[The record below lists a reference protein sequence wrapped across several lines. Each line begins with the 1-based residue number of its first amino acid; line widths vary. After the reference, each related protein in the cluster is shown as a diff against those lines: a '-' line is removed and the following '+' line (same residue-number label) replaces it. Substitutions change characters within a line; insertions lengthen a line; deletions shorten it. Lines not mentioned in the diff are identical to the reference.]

1 VDDETRHSRRPSAR
15 RDELDAETTEA
26 LDHSPFGSLDGA
38 ALARLLVDV
47 NDVVLPAGSVVHSE
61 ASPPLFDL
69 VVRGV
74 IRVVASSP
82 NGRHATIR
90 YARAGDV
97 LGAASLFTAQ
107 SHVVA
112 AVVLQEARVLMFR
125 PGVVRRLALT
135 DPAVAEVLFTELAD
149 RIFQYHAELVDSS
162 FSTLRQKVA
171 RHLLDIVSPD
181 RDTGV
186 LVARISQ
193 SELADAVGTSRE
205 GVVRVLKDLREAG
218 LVETGRDGVTV
229 LAPGRLH
236 AQSLL
241 TNL

>member
-1 VDDETRHSRRPSAR
+1 MTVRRSHPPPSAG
-15 RDELDAETTEA
+15 DALDAEASDA
-26 LDHSPFGSLDGA
+26 LRSSPFGALPQHSLE
-38 ALARLLVDV
+38 RLVVDV
-47 NDVVLPAGSVVHSE
+47 NDVVLGAGCLVHSE
-61 ASPPLFDL
+61 GSPPLFDL

-74 IRVVASSP
+74 VRVVASSP
-82 NGRHATIR
+82 DGRQATIR

-107 SHVVA
+107 THVVA
-112 AVVLQEARVLMFR
+112 AAVLQEARVLMFR

-135 DPAVAEVLFTELAD
+135 DPAVAEALFDEMAA
-149 RIFQYHAELVDSS
+149 RIYHYQAELIGSS

-171 RHLLDIVSPD
+171 RHLLDIASPD

-205 GVVRVLKDLREAG
+205 VVVRVLRTLREAG
-218 LVETGRDGVTV
+218 LIDTGRGVVAV
-229 LAPGRLH
+229 LAAGQLH
-236 AQSLL
+236 DESLS
-241 TNL
+241 TTP